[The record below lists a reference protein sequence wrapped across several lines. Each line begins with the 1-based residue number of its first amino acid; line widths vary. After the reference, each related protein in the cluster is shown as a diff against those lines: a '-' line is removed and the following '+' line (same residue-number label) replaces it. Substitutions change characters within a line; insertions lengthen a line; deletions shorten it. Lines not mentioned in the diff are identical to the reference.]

1 MDFLC
6 HSNVLSVDHACIRS
20 CPPPICGNT
29 RLCQPPCPVHS
40 ARSGKPAWPTA
51 QQWVCPEC
59 YKTLQQWVHVETIHK
74 SAQEVGVDIF
84 SCICQ
89 LPLCVVIWQTPPK
102 AFSFT
107 KWPRTFASTSL
118 RMQSTWRFLV
128 SSPGAAQQRQ
138 LFLSLHGLC
147 NGLLE
152 SILGVQ
158 GEDTV
163 FELIGLLQCR
173 RGWAVWKGQVCC
185 QNTSTAVFLV
195 LTCSLQ

>member
-1 MDFLC
+1 
-6 HSNVLSVDHACIRS
+6 
-20 CPPPICGNT
+20 
-29 RLCQPPCPVHS
+29 
-40 ARSGKPAWPTA
+40 
-51 QQWVCPEC
+51 
-59 YKTLQQWVHVETIHK
+59 
-74 SAQEVGVDIF
+74 
-84 SCICQ
+84 
-89 LPLCVVIWQTPPK
+89 
-102 AFSFT
+102 
-107 KWPRTFASTSL
+107 
-118 RMQSTWRFLV
+118 MQSTWRFPV

-163 FELIGLLQCR
+163 FELIGLLQWLVDVA
-173 RGWAVWKGQVCC
+173 GVGQSGKDKVCC